1 MRSCCAIFVLSLSLV
16 AAGSIR
22 ADPLWRGLETTPQQ
36 STPNI
41 VFILIDDMGW
51 KDLGCFGSKF
61 YETPNCD
68 KLAAQ
73 GMRFTN
79 AYAACPVCSPTRAS
93 ILTGKYPARLHLTD
107 FIPGGPYKPSQ
118 KLLRPQ
124 WIQYLPSEETTLADA
139 LKPLGYT
146 SASIGKWHLGGK
158 PYYPEKHGFDLNI
171 AGNEWGQPPSYFY
184 PYKKGP
190 NGASIPGLEEG
201 KEGEYLTDRLTDEAE
216 KFMEKNRDRPFFLYF
231 AHYAVHIPLQAKKD
245 VIDRYA
251 KKAKA
256 DDPQNN
262 PIYAAMVESVD
273 DSVGRLLKKL
283 DDLKIADR
291 TIVIFFSDNGGLSVH
306 EGPDTPSTS
315 NAPLRA
321 GKGYLYEGGVREP
334 MIVRWPG
341 VVQPGGVCD
350 TPVCSI
356 DFYPTILEMAGAS
369 IDPKRTADGV
379 SLTPLLRGTG
389 EVKRDAL
396 YWHYPHY
403 SNQGG
408 KPGAAVRQGDFK
420 LIEFYE
426 DDKVELYNLKDDV
439 GETNDLA
446 EKMPDKTKELHKL
459 LQDWRIAADAQMM
472 TPNPDYKREK

>member
-1 MRSCCAIFVLSLSLV
+1 MRLRWICLALLISLV
-16 AAGSIR
+16 VAGSVR
-22 ADPLWRGLETTPQQ
+22 ADPAAPPK
-36 STPNI
+36 PNI

-51 KDLGCFGSKF
+51 KDLGCFGSRF

-68 KLAAQ
+68 KLASQ

-79 AYAACPVCSPTRAS
+79 AYAACSVCSPTRAS

-107 FIPGGPYKPSQ
+107 WLPGRADMPSQ
-118 KLLRPQ
+118 KLLRPKI
-124 WIQYLPSEETTLADA
+124 IQYLPLEETTLADA

-171 AGNEWGQPPSYFY
+171 AGNEWGQPPAYFY
-184 PYKKGP
+184 PYRKGQ

-201 KEGEYLTDRLTDEAE
+201 KPGEYLTDRLTDEAE
-216 KFMEKNRDRPFFLYF
+216 KFVEANKDRPFFLYF

-245 VIDRYA
+245 VIERY
-251 KKAKA
+251 KAKA
-256 DDPQNN
+256 GPDDPQNN
-262 PIYAAMVESVD
+262 AIYAAMVESVD

-291 TIVIFFSDNGGLSVH
+291 TIVVFFSDNGGLSVH

-341 VVQPGGVCD
+341 VVKPGGVCD
-350 TPVCSI
+350 VPVCSI

-369 IDPKRTADGV
+369 IDPKRTVDGV
-379 SLTPLLRGTG
+379 SLMPLLRGGG
-389 EVKRDAL
+389 EPKRDAL

-408 KPGAAVRQGDFK
+408 KPCAAVRQGDFK

-426 DDKVELYNLKDDV
+426 DGKLELYNLKDDI
-439 GETNDLA
+439 GETRDLA
-446 EKMPDKTKELHKL
+446 EKMPEKAKELHEKL
-459 LQDWRIAADAQMM
+459 KAWRAAVDAQMP
-472 TPNPDYKREK
+472 TPNPDYQAPK

>member
-1 MRSCCAIFVLSLSLV
+1 MRPCLAPLIVSLTLAV
-16 AAGSIR
+16 AGPAR
-22 ADPLWRGLETTPQQ
+22 AEPVR
-36 STPNI
+36 PNV

-51 KDLGCFGSKF
+51 KDLGCYGSAF

-68 KLAAQ
+68 KLASQ

-107 FIPGGPYKPSQ
+107 WLPGRADMPSQ
-118 KLLRPQ
+118 KLLRPK
-124 WIQYLPSEETTLADA
+124 ITQYLPLEETTLADA

-171 AGNEWGQPPSYFY
+171 AGNEWGQPPAYFY
-184 PYKKGP
+184 PYKRGANGP
-190 NGASIPGLEEG
+190 SIPGLEEG
-201 KEGEYLTDRLTDEAE
+201 KGGEYLTDRLTDEAE
-216 KFMEKNRDRPFFLYF
+216 KFVEKNRDRPFFLYF

-245 VIDRYA
+245 VIEKYRN
-251 KKAKA
+251 KAKPG
-256 DDPQNN
+256 DPQNN
-262 PIYAAMVESVD
+262 PIYGAMVESVD

-291 TIVIFFSDNGGLSVH
+291 TIVFFFSDNGGLSVK

-321 GKGYLYEGGVREP
+321 GKGCVYEGGVREP
-334 MIVRWPG
+334 MMVRWPG
-341 VVQPGGVCD
+341 VVKPGGVCD
-350 TPVCSI
+350 VPVSSI
-356 DFYPTILEMAGAS
+356 DFYPTILDMAGAAV
-369 IDPKRTADGV
+369 DPKRVVDGV
-379 SLTPLLRGTG
+379 SLVPLLRQSGDL
-389 EVKRDAL
+389 KRDAL

-408 KPGAAVRQGDFK
+408 KPSGAVRQGDYK

-426 DDKVELYNLKDDV
+426 DGKRELYNLKEDV

-446 EKMPDKTKELHKL
+446 EKMPEKAKELYEKL
-459 LQDWRIAADAQMM
+459 KGWRAAVDAQMP
-472 TPNPDYKREK
+472 TPNPDYQPPK